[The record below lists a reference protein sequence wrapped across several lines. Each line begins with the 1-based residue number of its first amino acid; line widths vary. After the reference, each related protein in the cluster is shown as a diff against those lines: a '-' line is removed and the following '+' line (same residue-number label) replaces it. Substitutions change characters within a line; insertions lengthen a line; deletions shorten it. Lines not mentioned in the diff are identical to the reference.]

1 MGALTGAPTGGTGRS
16 RRVSTWSGTAH
27 AHPAAFHAPADES
40 ELAAVVAAANGSG
53 ERIRVIGAGH
63 SFTPVALGTGTM
75 ISLDALSGIVA
86 VDAATRRVRFRAGTR
101 LRDIPALLAPHG
113 LALANQG
120 DVDPQSLAGAISTGT
135 HGTGL
140 GFTGFAGM
148 VTGLTLLTADG
159 ARRELSRAAD
169 PDVFDLA
176 RLSLGVL
183 GVITEIELA
192 CVPRFDVVAREQ
204 SEPFDDLLA
213 TFVARSAQCDHL
225 KFYWFPHTDRA
236 LVKTNVRVAPGQAPP
251 AGMSA
256 ARPRRRLAQL
266 LNEEV
271 LDNGALRAICEIGH
285 RAPALVPF
293 FNRAAAEAA
302 SNRLSRAPAHEAFVS
317 PRRVRF
323 TEMEYAVPLAA
334 GPEVLARI
342 RDLIEERRW
351 RISFPLEVRTTA
363 ADDVPLSTATGRESM
378 YIACHRFF
386 RDDSAEYFRRIE
398 QICREFDGH
407 PHWGKVHTLTAA
419 ELGAVYPRFEDFRTL
434 RARLDPHAVFGSA
447 YTDSLFAP
455 ER

>member
-1 MGALTGAPTGGTGRS
+1 MGALTGAPTGGTGRA

-40 ELAAVVAAANGSG
+40 ELVAVVAVVAAANGSG

-120 DVDPQSLAGAISTGT
+120 DVDPQSLVGAISTGT
-135 HGTGL
+135 HGTGR

-225 KFYWFPHTDRA
+225 EFYWFPHTDRA

-251 AGMSA
+251 AGVSA

-271 LDNGALRAICEIGH
+271 RSTRASRTSGPCG
-285 RAPALVPF
+285 RASTRTRCSAAPTRIRCSPPRADSRRPGWSAAWRGGRSPAG
-293 FNRAAAEAA
+293 AAAAQ
-302 SNRLSRAPAHEAFVS
+302 S
-317 PRRVRF
+317 
-323 TEMEYAVPLAA
+323 
-334 GPEVLARI
+334 RI
-342 RDLIEERRW
+342 RY
-351 RISFPLEVRTTA
+351 S
-363 ADDVPLSTATGRESM
+363 STGLP
-378 YIACHRFF
+378 
-386 RDDSAEYFRRIE
+386 AE
-398 QICREFDGH
+398 
-407 PHWGKVHTLTAA
+407 P
-419 ELGAVYPRFEDFRTL
+419 
-434 RARLDPHAVFGSA
+434 
-447 YTDSLFAP
+447 
-455 ER
+455 